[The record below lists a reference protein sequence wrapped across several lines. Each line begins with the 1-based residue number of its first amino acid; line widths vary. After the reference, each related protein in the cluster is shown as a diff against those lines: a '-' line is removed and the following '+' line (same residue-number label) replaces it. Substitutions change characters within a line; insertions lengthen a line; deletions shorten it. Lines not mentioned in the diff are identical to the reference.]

1 MEKNLQTIEDVQE
14 FLNDCINYLGLA
26 FHPDTNFIDYVS
38 SNGYP
43 LYNEEQAEIS
53 NKMMEQAFDIC
64 DELDVDIYEMALNL
78 L

>member
-14 FLNDCINYLGLA
+14 FLNDCVNYLGLA
-26 FHPDTNFIDYVS
+26 FHPDTNFSDYVS

-53 NKMMEQAFDIC
+53 NQMMEKSFDIC
-64 DELDVDIYEMALNL
+64 DELDVDIYEMTLNL